1 MRQAQIITPV
11 ALIRLIRKIYGANVQ
26 LAAILVGLEIAMDQD
41 IYVVIITILLSM
53 IVILV
58 MDVQPVLIVL
68 RKLHFLD
75 MAALMDVMG
84 NVPHA
89 QVELAK
95 LQHVKVC
102 NAIANL
108 DIYAQMGYV

>member
-58 MDVQPVLIVL
+58 MDVPAVLTVF
-68 RKLHFLD
+68 RKIHFPD
-75 MAALMDVMG
+75 TAVPMDVMG
-84 NVPHA
+84 SVPHA
-89 QVELAK
+89 RLGLVK
-95 LQHVKVC
+95 LQAVKVC